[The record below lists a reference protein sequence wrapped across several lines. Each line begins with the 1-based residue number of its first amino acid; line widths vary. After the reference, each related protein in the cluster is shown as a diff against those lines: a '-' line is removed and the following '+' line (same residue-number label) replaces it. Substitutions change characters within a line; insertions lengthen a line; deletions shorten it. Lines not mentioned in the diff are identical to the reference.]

1 MVFRKTQN
9 TIFKKGNKSQC
20 KHYRGISILSCL
32 PKLYDGI
39 LNTRFTQW
47 YKPDIEQAGGQTG
60 RGCEEQIMTIRLL
73 IDTARKIGETLYI
86 AFLDYAKAY
95 DKVNRSKLLSML
107 ATRGCGAN
115 FLSALT
121 HMLRNT
127 TNIIGSHYSRA
138 TAGVK
143 QGSPTSSSL
152 FNFYIND
159 TITRIKQHQP
169 DGFLKELHILLFM
182 DDTVILATSRQTMID
197 KLNTVYKASS
207 ELDMILHPTK
217 SKYITVNTDDDLPFH
232 IGPVTISYTT
242 NYLYLEA
249 QISNKLMQEQV
260 KLHSQ
265 NKQCHVTKFV
275 SFLKNNTDAPFSVK
289 KKVWESALTS
299 SMLYSCETWL
309 THNLSS
315 IATQFNSTLKDLLG
329 VRQQTPTDLALIEI
343 GAIPTKDKI
352 KIRQMDYISKIT
364 TSSHYQNS
372 PLSFAIS
379 IAQKAKSPMG
389 KYLTELL
396 QIDKAIYN
404 YAKVQ
409 QKLKEN
415 VLKSTSSRSTAYS
428 ELNPDMSVHLM
439 YYPTSSIPEIH
450 RIATTRLR
458 LSHKLK
464 IETGRWSRTPR
475 EERLCTCGSD
485 IQKESHVLNKCPLI
499 QHIREQYAII
509 DLTSAATAMNSQC
522 VKELCQ
528 LCFRI
533 MDLYNH

>member
-1 MVFRKTQN
+1 MNTNDLPSPNTDFYCPILDDPFTETEVFEQIKKTPTN
-9 TIFKKGNKSQC
+9 KAASPDGIPPCVLKILPTSWIVLLTFLLNTVFLNSYPTEWCFAKLITIFKKGNKSQC
-20 KHYRGISILSCL
+20 KNYRGISILSCL

-86 AFLDYAKAY
+86 AFLDYEKAY

-127 TNIIGSHYSRA
+127 TNIIGSHYSCA

-197 KLNTVYKASS
+197 KLNTVYKTSS

-289 KKVWESALTS
+289 KKFGKARFQVP
-299 SMLYSCETWL
+299 YSI
-309 THNLSS
+309 H
-315 IATQFNSTLKDLLG
+315 ARLG
-329 VRQQTPTDLALIEI
+329 
-343 GAIPTKDKI
+343 
-352 KIRQMDYISKIT
+352 
-364 TSSHYQNS
+364 
-372 PLSFAIS
+372 
-379 IAQKAKSPMG
+379 
-389 KYLTELL
+389 
-396 QIDKAIYN
+396 
-404 YAKVQ
+404 
-409 QKLKEN
+409 
-415 VLKSTSSRSTAYS
+415 
-428 ELNPDMSVHLM
+428 
-439 YYPTSSIPEIH
+439 
-450 RIATTRLR
+450 
-458 LSHKLK
+458 
-464 IETGRWSRTPR
+464 
-475 EERLCTCGSD
+475 
-485 IQKESHVLNKCPLI
+485 
-499 QHIREQYAII
+499 
-509 DLTSAATAMNSQC
+509 
-522 VKELCQ
+522 
-528 LCFRI
+528 
-533 MDLYNH
+533 